1 MTPSAG
7 NSAIGNGVDS
17 QQPTEFVSVALLAK
31 VAGDLESL
39 QERTGLSRTDIINR
53 AISLYEFIEAQLRAK
68 NDLLIRSHKTKKTRR
83 FRFFLFKLSIIAI
96 AVNARDL
103 LISAETGRSPYK

>member
-7 NSAIGNGVDS
+7 NNAIGNGVANE
-17 QQPTEFVSVALLAK
+17 QPTELVAVALLAK
-31 VAGDLESL
+31 AAGDLESL

-68 NDLLIRSHKTKKTRR
+68 NDLLIRNHRTKKTRR
-83 FRFFLFKLSIIAI
+83 FRFFLFEFSIIAI
-96 AVNARDL
+96 AVA
-103 LISAETGRSPYK
+103 A

>member
-7 NSAIGNGVDS
+7 NSAIGKGGVAS
-17 QQPTEFVSVALLAK
+17 EQPTELVSVALLAK
-31 VAGDLESL
+31 VAGDLEIL

-83 FRFFLFKLSIIAI
+83 FRFFLFELSIIAI
-96 AVNARDL
+96 AAAARD
-103 LISAETGRSPYK
+103 Y

>member
-7 NSAIGNGVDS
+7 NSAIGKSVDS
-17 QQPTEFVSVALLAK
+17 EQPAELVAVALLAK

-68 NDLLIRSHKTKKTRR
+68 NDLLIRNHKTRKTRR
-83 FRFFLFKLSIIAI
+83 FRFFLFKLAIIAVAALPEI
-96 AVNARDL
+96 H
-103 LISAETGRSPYK
+103 